1 MKFQLLS
8 NIYSQLGSCE
18 YVTTETLLDIIQS
31 IQKHRDTETTS
42 ENLSCIEPDLGSIFN
57 DGSQMSMSSLYSEQ
71 IEKDINLF
79 SALGTQ

>member
-1 MKFQLLS
+1 M
-8 NIYSQLGSCE
+8 
-18 YVTTETLLDIIQS
+18 TTETLLDIIQS

-42 ENLSCIEPDLGSIFN
+42 ENLSCIDPDLGSIIN

-71 IEKDINLF
+71 IEKDLNLF

>member
-1 MKFQLLS
+1 MFQLLS
-8 NIYSQLGSCE
+8 NIYSQLGSCD

-31 IQKHRDTETTS
+31 IQKHRDAETTS
-42 ENLSCIEPDLGSIFN
+42 ENLSCNDPDLGSIIN

-79 SALGTQ
+79 SSLGTE